1 MYPFFVLLSLIVPER
16 SLELIYCPKSA
27 INLDLGE
34 YFCDAHI
41 RVEIKAAHGFTVWAS
56 NSKNGTTTTWK
67 FSRHLQSRI

>member
-1 MYPFFVLLSLIVPER
+1 MPKR

-56 NSKNGTTTTWK
+56 NSKNGTTIGKIAGTCSPE
-67 FSRHLQSRI
+67 FERYMHNM